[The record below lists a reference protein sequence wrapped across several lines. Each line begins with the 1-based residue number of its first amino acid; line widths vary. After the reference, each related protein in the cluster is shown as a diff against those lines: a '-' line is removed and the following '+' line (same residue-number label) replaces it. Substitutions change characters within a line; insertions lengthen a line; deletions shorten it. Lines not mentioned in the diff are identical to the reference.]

1 MDDFK
6 LDKPTPYY
14 LQFYNQL
21 KKMIFNGTFK
31 PGERINETQ
40 LAKSFG
46 VSRSPIR
53 EAMRLLE
60 KDGLLKADDRNGF
73 SITSLTAKDVDEI
86 YKIRIPLEQ
95 LAVEL
100 VIEEADEKELA
111 ILEKQLEETE
121 KAIHNGMEDTKII
134 HLNQKFH
141 ELLVVFSHNR
151 HLKNLLEHVSD
162 LIHFCRILNY
172 TGDHRAETILS
183 EHRKIFEEVKKKNKE
198 AAKQY
203 VMAHFHHDCEH
214 LKHVLDAGKENE
226 SE

>member
-100 VIEEADEKELA
+100 VIDEANEEELA

-121 KAIHNGMEDTKII
+121 KAIQNGMEDTEII
-134 HLNQKFH
+134 SLNQKFH
-141 ELLVVFSHNR
+141 DMLVDFSHNR
-151 HLKNLLEHVSD
+151 HLKNLLEHVND

-183 EHRKIFEEVKKKNKE
+183 EHRKIFAEVKKKNKE

-203 VMAHFHHDCEH
+203 VMAHFNHDCEH
-214 LKHVLDAGKENE
+214 LKRVLEEGKEN
-226 SE
+226 

>member
-100 VIEEADEKELA
+100 VIDEADEKELA

-121 KAIHNGMEDTKII
+121 KAIHNGTEDTEII
-134 HLNQKFH
+134 HLNQNFH
-141 ELLVVFSHNR
+141 ELFVDFSHNR
-151 HLKNLLEHVSD
+151 HLKNLLEHVND

-183 EHRKIFEEVKKKNKE
+183 EHRKILEEVKKKNKE

-203 VMAHFHHDCEH
+203 VMAHFNHDCEH
-214 LKHVLDAGKENE
+214 LKHVLEEGKEN
-226 SE
+226 

>member
-1 MDDFK
+1 
-6 LDKPTPYY
+6 
-14 LQFYNQL
+14 
-21 KKMIFNGTFK
+21 MIFNGTFK

-100 VIEEADEKELA
+100 VIDEADEEELT

-121 KAIHNGMEDTKII
+121 KAIHNGTEDTEII
-134 HLNQKFH
+134 RLNQKFH
-141 ELLVVFSHNR
+141 ELLVDFSHNR
-151 HLKNLLEHVSD
+151 HLKNLLEHVND

-172 TGDHRAETILS
+172 TGDHRAETILR
-183 EHRKIFEEVKKKNKE
+183 EHRRIFEEVKKKNKE
-198 AAKQY
+198 AAKQH
-203 VMAHFHHDCEH
+203 VLSHFNHDCEH
-214 LKHVLDAGKENE
+214 LKHVLEEGKEN
-226 SE
+226 

>member
-100 VIEEADEKELA
+100 VIDEANEEELA

-121 KAIHNGMEDTKII
+121 KAIHNGTEDTRII
-134 HLNQKFH
+134 SLNQKFH
-141 ELLVVFSHNR
+141 ELLVDFSHNR
-151 HLKNLLEHVSD
+151 HLKNLLEHVND

-203 VMAHFHHDCEH
+203 VMAHFNHDCEH
-214 LKHVLDAGKENE
+214 LKRVLEEGKEN
-226 SE
+226 

>member
-100 VIEEADEKELA
+100 VIDEADEEELT

-121 KAIHNGMEDTKII
+121 KAIHNGTEDTEII
-134 HLNQKFH
+134 RLNQKFH
-141 ELLVVFSHNR
+141 ELLVDFSHNR
-151 HLKNLLEHVSD
+151 HLKNLLEHVND

-172 TGDHRAETILS
+172 TGDHRAETIL
-183 EHRKIFEEVKKKNKE
+183 R
-198 AAKQY
+198 
-203 VMAHFHHDCEH
+203 
-214 LKHVLDAGKENE
+214 
-226 SE
+226 

>member
-73 SITSLTAKDVDEI
+73 SITSLTAKDVEEI

-100 VIEEADEKELA
+100 VIDEADEKELA

-121 KAIHNGMEDTKII
+121 KAIHNGTEDTEII
-134 HLNQKFH
+134 HLNQNFH
-141 ELLVVFSHNR
+141 ELLVDFSHNR
-151 HLKNLLEHVSD
+151 HLKNLLEHVND

-183 EHRKIFEEVKKKNKE
+183 EHRKILEEVKKKNKE

-203 VMAHFHHDCEH
+203 VMAHFNHDCEH
-214 LKHVLDAGKENE
+214 LKHVLEEGKEN
-226 SE
+226 

>member
-100 VIEEADEKELA
+100 VIDEADEEELT

-121 KAIHNGMEDTKII
+121 KAIHNGTEDTEII
-134 HLNQKFH
+134 RLNQKFH
-141 ELLVVFSHNR
+141 ELLVDFSHNR
-151 HLKNLLEHVSD
+151 HLKNLLEHVND

-183 EHRKIFEEVKKKNKE
+183 EHRRIFEEVKKKNKE

-203 VMAHFHHDCEH
+203 VLAHFNHDCEH
-214 LKHVLDAGKENE
+214 LKHVLEEGKEN
-226 SE
+226 

>member
-100 VIEEADEKELA
+100 VIDEADEKELA

-121 KAIHNGMEDTKII
+121 KAIHNGTEDTEII
-134 HLNQKFH
+134 HLNQNFH
-141 ELLVVFSHNR
+141 ELLVDLSHNR
-151 HLKNLLEHVSD
+151 HLKNLLEHVND

-183 EHRKIFEEVKKKNKE
+183 EHRKILEEVKKKNKE

-203 VMAHFHHDCEH
+203 VMAHFNHDCEH
-214 LKHVLDAGKENE
+214 LKHVLEEGKEN
-226 SE
+226 

>member
-100 VIEEADEKELA
+100 VIDEADEEELT

-121 KAIHNGMEDTKII
+121 KAIHNGTEDTEII
-134 HLNQKFH
+134 RLNQKFH
-141 ELLVVFSHNR
+141 ELLVDFSHNR
-151 HLKNLLEHVSD
+151 HLKNLLEHVND

-172 TGDHRAETILS
+172 TGDHRAETILR
-183 EHRKIFEEVKKKNKE
+183 EHRRIFEEVKKKNKE
-198 AAKQY
+198 AAKQH
-203 VMAHFHHDCEH
+203 VLAHLNHDCEH
-214 LKHVLDAGKENE
+214 LKNVLEEGKEN
-226 SE
+226 

>member
-6 LDKPTPYY
+6 LAKPTPYY

-100 VIEEADEKELA
+100 VIDEANEEELA

-121 KAIHNGMEDTKII
+121 KAIHNGTEDTEII
-134 HLNQKFH
+134 SLNQKFH
-141 ELLVVFSHNR
+141 ELLVDFSHNR
-151 HLKNLLEHVSD
+151 HLKNLLEHVND

-203 VMAHFHHDCEH
+203 VMAHFNHDCEH
-214 LKHVLDAGKENE
+214 LKRVLEEGKEN
-226 SE
+226 

>member
-100 VIEEADEKELA
+100 VIDEADEEELT

-121 KAIHNGMEDTKII
+121 KAIHNGTEDTEII
-134 HLNQKFH
+134 RLNQKFH
-141 ELLVVFSHNR
+141 ELLVDFSHNR
-151 HLKNLLEHVSD
+151 HLKNLLEHVND

-203 VMAHFHHDCEH
+203 VLAHFNHDCEH
-214 LKHVLDAGKENE
+214 LKHVLEEGTEN
-226 SE
+226 

>member
-100 VIEEADEKELA
+100 VIDEASEEELA

-121 KAIHNGMEDTKII
+121 KAIHNGTEDTEII
-134 HLNQKFH
+134 SLNQKFH
-141 ELLVVFSHNR
+141 EMLVDFSHNR
-151 HLKNLLEHVSD
+151 HLKNLLEHVND

-172 TGDHRAETILS
+172 TGDNRAETILS

-203 VMAHFHHDCEH
+203 VMAHFNHDCEH
-214 LKHVLDAGKENE
+214 LKRVLEEGKEN
-226 SE
+226 

>member
-60 KDGLLKADDRNGF
+60 KDGLLKADERNGF

-100 VIEEADEKELA
+100 VIDEADEEELA
-111 ILEKQLEETE
+111 TLEKQLEETE
-121 KAIHNGMEDTKII
+121 KAIQNGMEDTEII
-134 HLNQKFH
+134 SLNQKFH
-141 ELLVVFSHNR
+141 DMLVDFSHNR
-151 HLKNLLEHVSD
+151 HLKNLLEHVND

-183 EHRKIFEEVKKKNKE
+183 EHRKIFAEVKKKNKE

-203 VMAHFHHDCEH
+203 VMAHFNHDCEH
-214 LKHVLDAGKENE
+214 LKRVLEEGKEN
-226 SE
+226 

>member
-60 KDGLLKADDRNGF
+60 KDGLLKADERNGF

-100 VIEEADEKELA
+100 VIDEADEEELA
-111 ILEKQLEETE
+111 TLEKQLEETE
-121 KAIHNGMEDTKII
+121 KAIQNGMEDTEII
-134 HLNQKFH
+134 SLNQKFH
-141 ELLVVFSHNR
+141 DMLVDFSHNR
-151 HLKNLLEHVSD
+151 HLKNLLEHVYD

-183 EHRKIFEEVKKKNKE
+183 EHRKIFAEVKKKNKE

-203 VMAHFHHDCEH
+203 VMAHFNHDCEH
-214 LKHVLDAGKENE
+214 LKRVLEEGKEN
-226 SE
+226 

>member
-100 VIEEADEKELA
+100 VIDEADEEELT

-121 KAIHNGMEDTKII
+121 KAIHNGTEDTEII
-134 HLNQKFH
+134 RLNQKFH
-141 ELLVVFSHNR
+141 ELLVDFSHNR
-151 HLKNLLEHVSD
+151 HLKNLLEHVND

-203 VMAHFHHDCEH
+203 VLAHFNHDCEH
-214 LKHVLDAGKENE
+214 LKHVLEEGKEN
-226 SE
+226 

>member
-100 VIEEADEKELA
+100 VIDEADEEELT

-121 KAIHNGMEDTKII
+121 KAIHNGTEDTEII
-134 HLNQKFH
+134 RLNQKFH
-141 ELLVVFSHNR
+141 ELLVDFSHNR
-151 HLKNLLEHVSD
+151 HLKNLLEHVNA

-172 TGDHRAETILS
+172 TGDHRAETILR
-183 EHRKIFEEVKKKNKE
+183 EHRRIFEEVKKKNKE
-198 AAKQY
+198 AAKQH
-203 VMAHFHHDCEH
+203 VLAHFNHDCEH
-214 LKHVLDAGKENE
+214 LKHVLEEGKEN
-226 SE
+226 

>member
-100 VIEEADEKELA
+100 VIDEANEEELA

-121 KAIHNGMEDTKII
+121 KAIHNGTEDTEII
-134 HLNQKFH
+134 SLNQRFH
-141 ELLVVFSHNR
+141 ELLVDFSHNR
-151 HLKNLLEHVSD
+151 HLKNLLEHVND

-203 VMAHFHHDCEH
+203 VMAHFNHDCEH
-214 LKHVLDAGKENE
+214 LKRVLEEGKEN
-226 SE
+226 

>member
-100 VIEEADEKELA
+100 VIDEASEEELA

-121 KAIHNGMEDTKII
+121 KAIHNGTEDTEII
-134 HLNQKFH
+134 SLNQKFH
-141 ELLVVFSHNR
+141 ELLVDFSHNR
-151 HLKNLLEHVSD
+151 HLKNLLEHVND

-203 VMAHFHHDCEH
+203 VMAHFNHDCEH
-214 LKHVLDAGKENE
+214 LKRVLEEGKEN
-226 SE
+226 

>member
-100 VIEEADEKELA
+100 VIDEADEEELT

-121 KAIHNGMEDTKII
+121 KAIHNGTEDTEII
-134 HLNQKFH
+134 RLNQKFH
-141 ELLVVFSHNR
+141 ESLVDFSHNR
-151 HLKNLLEHVSD
+151 HLKNLLEHVND

-172 TGDHRAETILS
+172 TGDHRAETILR
-183 EHRKIFEEVKKKNKE
+183 EHRRIFEEVKKKNKE
-198 AAKQY
+198 ATKQH
-203 VMAHFHHDCEH
+203 VLAHFNHDCEH
-214 LKHVLDAGKENE
+214 LKHVLEEGKEN
-226 SE
+226 

>member
-100 VIEEADEKELA
+100 VIDEANEEELA

-121 KAIHNGMEDTKII
+121 KAIHNGTEDTEII
-134 HLNQKFH
+134 SLNQKFH
-141 ELLVVFSHNR
+141 ELLVDFSHNR
-151 HLKNLLEHVSD
+151 HLKNLLEHVND

-203 VMAHFHHDCEH
+203 VMAHFNHDCEH
-214 LKHVLDAGKENE
+214 LKRVLEEEKEN
-226 SE
+226 

>member
-100 VIEEADEKELA
+100 VIDEADEEELT

-121 KAIHNGMEDTKII
+121 KAIHNGTEDTEII
-134 HLNQKFH
+134 RLNQKFH
-141 ELLVVFSHNR
+141 ELLVDFSHNR
-151 HLKNLLEHVSD
+151 HLKNLLEHVND

-172 TGDHRAETILS
+172 TGDHRAETILR
-183 EHRKIFEEVKKKNKE
+183 EHRRIFEEVKKKNKE

-203 VMAHFHHDCEH
+203 VLAHFNHDCEH
-214 LKHVLDAGKENE
+214 LKHVLEEGKEN
-226 SE
+226 

>member
-100 VIEEADEKELA
+100 VIDEADEEELT

-121 KAIHNGMEDTKII
+121 KEIGRA
-134 HLNQKFH
+134 
-141 ELLVVFSHNR
+141 
-151 HLKNLLEHVSD
+151 HV
-162 LIHFCRILNY
+162 
-172 TGDHRAETILS
+172 
-183 EHRKIFEEVKKKNKE
+183 
-198 AAKQY
+198 
-203 VMAHFHHDCEH
+203 
-214 LKHVLDAGKENE
+214 
-226 SE
+226 

>member
-100 VIEEADEKELA
+100 VIDEAAEEELA
-111 ILEKQLEETE
+111 ILEKQLEATE
-121 KAIHNGMEDTKII
+121 KAIHNGTEDTEII
-134 HLNQKFH
+134 RLNQKFH
-141 ELLVVFSHNR
+141 ELLVDFSHNR
-151 HLKNLLEHVSD
+151 HLKNLLEHVND

-172 TGDHRAETILS
+172 TGDHRAETILH

-203 VMAHFHHDCEH
+203 VMAHFNHDCEH
-214 LKHVLDAGKENE
+214 LKRVLEEGKEN
-226 SE
+226 

>member
-1 MDDFK
+1 MEDFK

-100 VIEEADEKELA
+100 VIDEADEKELA

-121 KAIHNGMEDTKII
+121 KAIHNGTEDTEII
-134 HLNQKFH
+134 HLNQNFH
-141 ELLVVFSHNR
+141 ELLVDFSHNR
-151 HLKNLLEHVSD
+151 HLKNLLEHVND

-183 EHRKIFEEVKKKNKE
+183 EHRKILEEVKKKNKE

-203 VMAHFHHDCEH
+203 VMAHFNHDCEH
-214 LKHVLDAGKENE
+214 LKHVLEEGKEN
-226 SE
+226 

>member
-6 LDKPTPYY
+6 LAKPTPYY

-100 VIEEADEKELA
+100 VIDEANEEELA

-121 KAIHNGMEDTKII
+121 KAIHNGTEDTEII
-134 HLNQKFH
+134 SLNQKFH
-141 ELLVVFSHNR
+141 ELLVDFSHNR
-151 HLKNLLEHVSD
+151 HLKNLLEHVNV

-203 VMAHFHHDCEH
+203 VMAHFNHDCEH
-214 LKHVLDAGKENE
+214 LKRVLEEGKEN
-226 SE
+226 

>member
-1 MDDFK
+1 
-6 LDKPTPYY
+6 
-14 LQFYNQL
+14 
-21 KKMIFNGTFK
+21 MIFNGTFK

-100 VIEEADEKELA
+100 VIDEADEKELA

-121 KAIHNGMEDTKII
+121 KAIHNGTEDTEII
-134 HLNQKFH
+134 HLNQNFH
-141 ELLVVFSHNR
+141 ELLVDFSHNR
-151 HLKNLLEHVSD
+151 HLKNLLEHVND

-183 EHRKIFEEVKKKNKE
+183 EHRKILEEVKKKNKE

-203 VMAHFHHDCEH
+203 VMAHFNHDCEH
-214 LKHVLDAGKENE
+214 LKHVLEEGKEN
-226 SE
+226 

>member
-1 MDDFK
+1 
-6 LDKPTPYY
+6 
-14 LQFYNQL
+14 
-21 KKMIFNGTFK
+21 MIFNGTFK

-100 VIEEADEKELA
+100 VIDEADEEELT

-121 KAIHNGMEDTKII
+121 KAIHNGTEDTEII
-134 HLNQKFH
+134 RLNQKFH
-141 ELLVVFSHNR
+141 ELLVDFSHNR
-151 HLKNLLEHVSD
+151 HLKNLLEHVND

-172 TGDHRAETILS
+172 TGDHRAETILR
-183 EHRKIFEEVKKKNKE
+183 EHRRIFEEVKKKIKNYLSGE
-198 AAKQY
+198 GCGEGLANPA
-203 VMAHFHHDCEH
+203 VFL
-214 LKHVLDAGKENE
+214 LKKRT
-226 SE
+226 

>member
-100 VIEEADEKELA
+100 VIDEASEEELA

-121 KAIHNGMEDTKII
+121 KAIHNGTEDTEII
-134 HLNQKFH
+134 SLNQRFH
-141 ELLVVFSHNR
+141 ELLVDFSHNR
-151 HLKNLLEHVSD
+151 HLKNLLEHVND

-203 VMAHFHHDCEH
+203 VMAHFNHDCEH
-214 LKHVLDAGKENE
+214 LKRVLEEGKEN
-226 SE
+226 

>member
-100 VIEEADEKELA
+100 VIDEADEEELT

-121 KAIHNGMEDTKII
+121 KAIHNGTEDTEII
-134 HLNQKFH
+134 RLNQKFH
-141 ELLVVFSHNR
+141 ELLVDFSHNR
-151 HLKNLLEHVSD
+151 HLKNLLEHVND

-203 VMAHFHHDCEH
+203 VLAHFNHDCEH
-214 LKHVLDAGKENE
+214 LKRVLEEGKEN
-226 SE
+226 

>member
-73 SITSLTAKDVDEI
+73 SITLLTAKDVDEI

-100 VIEEADEKELA
+100 VIDEADEEELT

-121 KAIHNGMEDTKII
+121 KAIHKGTEDTEII
-134 HLNQKFH
+134 RLNQKFH
-141 ELLVVFSHNR
+141 ELLVDFSHNR
-151 HLKNLLEHVSD
+151 HLKNLLEHVND

-172 TGDHRAETILS
+172 TGDYRAETILR
-183 EHRKIFEEVKKKNKE
+183 EHRRIFEEVKKKNKE
-198 AAKQY
+198 AAKQH
-203 VMAHFHHDCEH
+203 VLSHFNHDCEH
-214 LKHVLDAGKENE
+214 LKHVLEEGKEN
-226 SE
+226 

>member
-14 LQFYNQL
+14 LQFYFQL

-60 KDGLLKADDRNGF
+60 KDGLLRADDRNGF
-73 SITSLTAKDVDEI
+73 SIASLTAKDVDEI
-86 YKIRIPLEQ
+86 YKIRIPLEL

-100 VIEEADEKELA
+100 VIDEANDEELQT
-111 ILEKQLEETE
+111 LEKQLEETE
-121 KAIHNGMEDTKII
+121 NAIRNGAEETEMIS
-134 HLNQKFH
+134 LNQKFH
-141 ELLVVFSHNR
+141 QLLVDFSHNR
-151 HLKNLLEHVSD
+151 HLKNLLEHVND

-172 TGDHRAETILS
+172 KGDNRPETILR
-183 EHRKIFEEVKKKNKE
+183 EHRSIFEEVKKRNKE
-198 AAKQY
+198 AAKEY
-203 VMAHFHHDCEH
+203 MMAHFNHDSEH
-214 LKHVLDAGKENE
+214 LKRVLEEGKEN
-226 SE
+226 

>member
-100 VIEEADEKELA
+100 VIDEADEEELT

-121 KAIHNGMEDTKII
+121 KAIHNGTEDTEII
-134 HLNQKFH
+134 RLNQKFH
-141 ELLVVFSHNR
+141 ELLVDFSHNR
-151 HLKNLLEHVSD
+151 HLKNLLEHVND

-172 TGDHRAETILS
+172 TGDHRAETILR
-183 EHRKIFEEVKKKNKE
+183 EHRRIFEEVKKKNKE
-198 AAKQY
+198 VAKQH
-203 VMAHFHHDCEH
+203 VLAHFNHDCEH
-214 LKHVLDAGKENE
+214 LKHVLEEGKEN
-226 SE
+226 

>member
-21 KKMIFNGTFK
+21 KKMIFNGIFK

-100 VIEEADEKELA
+100 VIDEASEEELA

-121 KAIHNGMEDTKII
+121 KAIHNGTEDTEII
-134 HLNQKFH
+134 SLNQRFH
-141 ELLVVFSHNR
+141 ELLVDFSHNR
-151 HLKNLLEHVSD
+151 HLKNLLEHVND

-203 VMAHFHHDCEH
+203 VMAHFNHDCEH
-214 LKHVLDAGKENE
+214 LKRVLEEGKEN
-226 SE
+226 

>member
-100 VIEEADEKELA
+100 VIDEADEKELVM
-111 ILEKQLEETE
+111 LEKQLKETE
-121 KAIHNGMEDTKII
+121 KAIHNGMEDTEII

-141 ELLVVFSHNR
+141 ELLVDFSHNR
-151 HLKNLLEHVSD
+151 HLKNLLEHVND

-183 EHRKIFEEVKKKNKE
+183 EHRNILEEVKKKNKE

-203 VMAHFHHDCEH
+203 VMAHFNHDCEH
-214 LKHVLDAGKENE
+214 LKRVLEEGKEN
-226 SE
+226 

>member
-100 VIEEADEKELA
+100 VIDEANEEELA

-121 KAIHNGMEDTKII
+121 KAIHNGTEDTEII
-134 HLNQKFH
+134 SLNQKFH
-141 ELLVVFSHNR
+141 ELLVDFSHNR
-151 HLKNLLEHVSD
+151 HLKNLLEHVND

-203 VMAHFHHDCEH
+203 VMAHFNHDCEH
-214 LKHVLDAGKENE
+214 LKRVLEEGKGN
-226 SE
+226 